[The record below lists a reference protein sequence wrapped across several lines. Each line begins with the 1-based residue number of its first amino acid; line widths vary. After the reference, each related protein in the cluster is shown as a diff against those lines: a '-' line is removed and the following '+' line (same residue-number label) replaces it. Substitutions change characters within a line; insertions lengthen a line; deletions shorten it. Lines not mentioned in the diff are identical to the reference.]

1 MKAHPGPLHPTT
13 RCTAPGMEPRR
24 GTPVASYVAGPAPDA
39 RPLERGQPRDA
50 DTEGGN
56 QPADK
61 SLINRRLKRST
72 PGPVQAHSS
81 TSTPATTSEQPN
93 RELTS
98 SSLTGVIRAS
108 WLLHMPPVDP
118 PAHSLGA
125 ALGRR
130 EEPDSGARPHPAGLA
145 DKARPH
151 RNDDLRLQRQRQTIL
166 FAALN
171 VLDGT
176 VIGQCRQRHRH
187 QEFRRFL
194 NRLDRDI
201 PSGVL

>member
-108 WLLHMPPVDP
+108 WLYPD
-118 PAHSLGA
+118 
-125 ALGRR
+125 R
-130 EEPDSGARPHPAGLA
+130 EYDLLIAKTRQ
-145 DKARPH
+145 R
-151 RNDDLRLQRQRQTIL
+151 DDL
-166 FAALN
+166 
-171 VLDGT
+171 VLKSPG
-176 VIGQCRQRHRH
+176 IGRMSVKDAYSWNAPC
-187 QEFRRFL
+187 
-194 NRLDRDI
+194 
-201 PSGVL
+201 